1 MMWKRFW
8 RMMSKIFLFLSPV
21 KAHNRERIPEGPCI
35 ICPNHAAL
43 RDPFCVGIAVG
54 KDTFLRYMAKSNY
67 IDAPIIG
74 PFIRSVGA
82 FRVDPEKGYLSAI
95 REAMQYLKN
104 GEKLCIFPEGT
115 RNKKGE
121 DLEGKAGA
129 AMIAARMH
137 VPVVPVKIEN
147 SRKFF
152 RFVHVTFGEPMY
164 IEPAPRG
171 SGSEG
176 YHEAANG
183 IMEAI
188 KAL

>member
-1 MMWKRFW
+1 MMWRKFVLFMARF
-8 RMMSKIFLFLSPV
+8 FLFLSPV
-21 KAHNRERIPEGPCI
+21 KAHHRERIPEGPCI

-43 RDPFCVGIAVG
+43 RDPFCVAVAAG
-54 KDTFLRYMAKSNY
+54 FKNPLNYMAKSAY
-67 IDAPIIG
+67 YDAPIVG

-95 REAMQYLKN
+95 RESMQLLKK

-115 RNKKGE
+115 RNKTGE

-137 VPVVPVKIEN
+137 VPVIPTRIDN

-152 RFVHVTFGEPMY
+152 RRVHVTFGEPMY

-171 SGSEG
+171 AGNEP
-176 YHEAANG
+176 YHEAAQR
-183 IMEAI
+183 IMDTI
-188 KAL
+188 KTL

>member
-1 MMWKRFW
+1 MCRRIMYYVVKLAL
-8 RMMSKIFLFLSPV
+8 ILSPV
-21 KAHNRERIPEGPCI
+21 KVHHRERLPAGACVV
-35 ICPNHAAL
+35 CPNHAAL
-43 RDPFCVGIAVG
+43 RDPFCIALAVG
-54 KDTFLRYMAKSNY
+54 KGEYLHYMTKASYYDK
-67 IDAPIIG
+67 PVIG
-74 PFIRSVGA
+74 PFIRSIGA

-104 GEKLCIFPEGT
+104 GEKVCIFPEGT
-115 RNKKGE
+115 RNRSGT

-137 VPVVPVKIEN
+137 VPIVPTKIEN

-164 IEPAPRG
+164 IDAAPRG
-171 SGSEG
+171 AGSEA
-176 YHEAANG
+176 YHEAADR

-188 KAL
+188 RAL